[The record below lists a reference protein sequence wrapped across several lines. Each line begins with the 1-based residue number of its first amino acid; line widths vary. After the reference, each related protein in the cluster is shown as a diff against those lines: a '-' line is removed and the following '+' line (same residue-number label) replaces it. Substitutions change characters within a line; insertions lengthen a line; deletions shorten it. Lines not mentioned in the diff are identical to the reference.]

1 MDCVVHGVA
10 KSRTRLSN
18 FHFQFYTSLIGQ
30 EKERRHLFLSG
41 DIQSESFI
49 PERHPNTSF
58 FFWPTSRKSLSF
70 VQDTLEPWRP
80 VLISWQ

>member
-10 KSRTRLSN
+10 KSWTQLSN
-18 FHFQFYTSLIGQ
+18 FHFHTSLTGQ

-49 PERHPNTSF
+49 PKRHPNSSFF
-58 FFWPTSRKSLSF
+58 FFWPRSRKSLSF